1 MESTAALLLRRTKFS
16 DTSLVVTWLTCDF
29 GKLKT
34 MARGALR
41 PKSPFAGG
49 IDLFFETEIAFVR
62 SRRSEIH
69 TLREVTLRN
78 SFEGLRRDY
87 SRVEMASYFVELM
100 ELMTE
105 PEQPVPELF
114 DLLCRAF
121 KYLENAIPNRR
132 ALLHFES
139 ELARLLGIHIEGN
152 AHAALS
158 RVCHHLPDS
167 RRRLM
172 EKLPENGL

>member
-1 MESTAALLLRRTKFS
+1 MESTAALLLRRTKYS
-16 DTSLVVTWLTCDF
+16 DTSLIVTWLTCDH

-34 MARGALR
+34 MAKGALR
-41 PKSPFAGG
+41 PKSAFAGS

-62 SRRSEIH
+62 SSRSEIH
-69 TLREVTLRN
+69 TLREVVLVN
-78 SFEGLRRDY
+78 PFEGLRKDY
-87 SRVEMASYFVELM
+87 GRVELASYFVELL

-105 PEQPVPELF
+105 PEAPVPELF
-114 DLLCRAF
+114 DLLRRALG
-121 KYLENAIPNRR
+121 YLEGASPNRR

-152 AHAALS
+152 AHGALA
-158 RVCHHLPDS
+158 RVCHHLPES

-172 EKLPENGL
+172 EKLV